1 MLEHSR
7 SNRSGE
13 HRPVR
18 DLLLVQSDQQAWRLP
33 TAPPPAFLEH
43 SFPPLD
49 RPQVSAALHGL
60 RGCALWHGPGQ
71 RPGSRTPM
79 GRGLRRSGDTR
90 HPWRRGRP
98 GRSLPIFW
106 MIQPSPRSTDA
117 GGKLHD
123 AAGRALFVTTA
134 ARTTG
139 ASFAAAL
146 PLAAVHVELCWSVS
160 LSLRCTRC
168 FSHERFPVRAKR
180 RWPTSRGIGRRR
192 IQIKR
197 RRQAARSRKPL
208 FHIDARSTICAVRS
222 QSAVSVVQATCV
234 SAGT

>member
-71 RPGSRTPM
+71 RSGSRTPM
-79 GRGLRRSGDTR
+79 GRGLRRSGDIP

-117 GGKLHD
+117 GGRLTMRLG
-123 AAGRALFVTTA
+123 GRFSSRPRLGPPEPPLPPRFRSRLFMSNCA
-134 ARTTG
+134 G
-139 ASFAAAL
+139 ASV
-146 PLAAVHVELCWSVS
+146 LAFG
-160 LSLRCTRC
+160 CTRC